1 MIYSNCGA
9 YNKDEIEFCKKCS
22 DILPDNVYDFEFSEK
37 SSANENKF
45 SKNVLFVCLNTILN
59 NFNQVKRGTALFC
72 TFFNYRLSRLIKFD
86 AT

>member
-22 DILPDNVYDFEFSEK
+22 DILPDNVYDFESSEK

-45 SKNVLFVCLNTILN
+45 SKNVLFVC
-59 NFNQVKRGTALFC
+59 FNAIFKI
-72 TFFNYRLSRLIKFD
+72 LIKLKGYSFVLYLF
-86 AT
+86 